1 MNLEKIYIQQIRK
14 INIHNPDLGVDF
26 DIDILANENG
36 GAEITLEPKKY
47 QFGDGQERQLFI
59 NAKLTINLAQA
70 DHSQTLDILKQ
81 VKNQLN
87 TKIAIIV
94 KIISDVEDERWYFD
108 KAMVSGYSV
117 KRGFGDE
124 LHILTIQ
131 VSNAVLKEENF
142 CIFGYN
148 DYDIKV
154 KYDKIVVNSSYYPVN
169 VYERSKNYYYNNKV
183 WFIAQVNVSGVQ
195 TNYMWYYDLLTK
207 TYSAKKDLLA
217 PGVSGSDNHHI
228 APIML
233 SDDGYIL
240 YAYDNVSTSHNR
252 GIIVKRSTSPEDY
265 NNFATVFDG
274 YAQGFFMGYPNLFKF
289 PNGKIM
295 LLWRGEPGVGSDYHN
310 CGMFSSDG
318 GQTWG
323 SPFKIVD
330 EITGIVGIT
339 DPINYYIVSGSNN
352 KYLGM
357 MVIVRNGSAGKNK
370 RIYYYQTE
378 DGETWYNS
386 ERTFSKNVVT
396 NGSITPAESET
407 YFLVDGSID
416 TTNNDYFSPIAVAID
431 DDGTPFL
438 LYQILYYENGNYDN
452 RHAIFVH
459 YKNGIKTQKDITNF
473 FMIDGILTGFT
484 SALLARKSGYVDIFI
499 SPKGKSGYP
508 FFYQIRSYDYGEKWY
523 QYRND
528 IIPESEQYAG
538 IGYKSICMNLLDSN
552 TKLGFVQFVLN
563 DGSYKQLGI
572 LKLERKK

>member
-1 MNLEKIYIQQIRK
+1 MNLEKIFIQKIEK
-14 INIHNPDLGVDF
+14 ININNPDLGIDY
-26 DIDILANENG
+26 DIDILSAESG

-70 DHSQTLDILKQ
+70 DHSQTLDVLKQ

-87 TKIAIIV
+87 TKIAIII
-94 KIISDVEDERWYFD
+94 KKISDVEDERWYFD
-108 KAMVSGYSV
+108 QAIISSYSV

-124 LHILTIQ
+124 PHILIIQ
-131 VSNAVLKEENF
+131 VSNAILKEEDF
-142 CIFGYN
+142 CVFGYN
-148 DYDIKV
+148 DYDLKV
-154 KYDKIVVNSSYYPVN
+154 KYDKIIVNSSYYPVN

-183 WFIAQVNVSGVQ
+183 WFIAQVNVNGVQ

-207 TYSAKKDLLA
+207 SYSAKKDLVA

-233 SDDGYIL
+233 SNDGYIL
-240 YAYDNVSTSHNR
+240 YAYDNVSNSHNR
-252 GIIVKRSTSPEDY
+252 GIIIKRSNAPENY
-265 NNFATVFDG
+265 SNFSTVFDG
-274 YAQGFFMGYPNLFKF
+274 YAQGYFMAYPNLFKF

-295 LLWRGEPGVGSDYHN
+295 LLWRGEPGAGSNYHN
-310 CGMFSSDG
+310 CGMFSTNG

-330 EITGIVGIT
+330 EISGVSGIT
-339 DPINYYIVSGSNN
+339 DPVNYYIISGANN

-357 MVIVRNGSAGKNK
+357 MVILRNGSGGKMK
-370 RIYYYQTE
+370 RVYYYQTE
-378 DGETWYNS
+378 DGETWYNAQ
-386 ERTFSKNVVT
+386 RTFSKNVIT
-396 NGSITPAESET
+396 NGSITPSESEAN
-407 YFLVDGSID
+407 FLVDGSLN
-416 TTNNDYFSPIAVAID
+416 TTNSDYIAPLAVAVD

-438 LYQILYYENGNYDN
+438 LYEILYYQNGNYDN

-459 YKNGIKTQKDITNF
+459 YKNGVKTQKDITNF
-473 FMIDGILTGFT
+473 FMIDGILTGFS

-499 SPKGKSGYP
+499 APKGKSGYP
-508 FFYQIRSYDYGEKWY
+508 FLYQIRTYDYGEKWY
-523 QYRND
+523 VYRNN
-528 IIPESEQYAG
+528 IIPESEQFAG